1 MTPSCVSSLPGCP
14 CDFGQHLAF
23 RVKPLVIMRAGE
35 LLALRSRQKGVERSK
50 GEGGEGGEARG
61 NNHLFFDVVI
71 ACHRIR
77 NAAGRPSVGASGGR
91 ATGEQP
97 LGLQIR
103 YYVCQTGGGG
113 GGGGH
118 SCLDDDMSIF

>member
-1 MTPSCVSSLPGCP
+1 MSVRLRLTPGFSRQTFSHASS
-14 CDFGQHLAF
+14 
-23 RVKPLVIMRAGE
+23 E

-50 GEGGEGGEARG
+50 GEGGEGGEGGEAAKG
-61 NNHLFFDVVI
+61 EQSSFFDVVI
-71 ACHRIR
+71 ACHLTR

-113 GGGGH
+113 GGGEH
-118 SCLDDDMSIF
+118 SCLDDDMSLFQAFY